1 LIPEKPYPT
10 IKGIQIM
17 LREMG
22 IKEPAARSARPD
34 QFVDLSFMKELDSS
48 GFVDHLYKTQSLAKA
63 APRVIPAPV
72 VVAAKEK
79 PVTVDTKAK
88 PAAVENKA
96 NEVANVIAPAPEKTQ
111 LSVASTAKPLKPASS
126 VDQHY
131 VVKVG
136 DTLSKLAERFYNS
149 TSKWEKIFEANRENL
164 KNPNYI
170 YVGMKLVIP
179 ADDQAS

>member
-1 LIPEKPYPT
+1 
-10 IKGIQIM
+10 M

-22 IKEPAARSARPD
+22 IKEPAARSARPE
-34 QFVDLSFMKELDSS
+34 QFVDLTFMKELDSS

-63 APRVIPAPV
+63 APRTNPAPV

-79 PVTVDTKAK
+79 PIVVDTKIK
-88 PAAVENKA
+88 PAAVESKA
-96 NEVANVIAPAPEKTQ
+96 NEVGKTAIPAPEKPQPLIANT
-111 LSVASTAKPLKPASS
+111 TKPIKPASQA
-126 VDQHY
+126 DQQY

-149 TSKWEKIFEANRENL
+149 TSKWEKIFEANRDNL

-179 ADDQAS
+179 VDDP

>member
-1 LIPEKPYPT
+1 
-10 IKGIQIM
+10 M

-22 IKEPAARSARPD
+22 VKEPAARSARPE
-34 QFVDLSFMKELDSS
+34 QFVDLTFMKELDSS
-48 GFVDHLYKTQSLAKA
+48 GFVDHLYKTQRLAKA
-63 APRVIPAPV
+63 APRANPAPV
-72 VVAAKEK
+72 VMATKEK
-79 PVTVDTKAK
+79 SETVETKIK
-88 PAAVENKA
+88 PAAVESKEIEIVKA
-96 NEVANVIAPAPEKTQ
+96 ATPAPEKTQ
-111 LSVASTAKPLKPASS
+111 PPVASIAKPVKTGNP
-126 VDQHY
+126 VDQQY

>member
-1 LIPEKPYPT
+1 
-10 IKGIQIM
+10 M

-22 IKEPAARSARPD
+22 IKEPAARSARPE
-34 QFVDLSFMKELDSS
+34 QFVDLTFIKELDSS
-48 GFVDHLYKTQSLAKA
+48 GFVDHLYKTQSVAKA
-63 APRVIPAPV
+63 APRANPTPV

-79 PVTVDTKAK
+79 PVVVDTKAK
-88 PAAVENKA
+88 PAPVEIKA
-96 NEVANVIAPAPEKTQ
+96 NEVTKPASPAPEKIQ
-111 LSVASTAKPLKPASS
+111 PSIASTAKPMKPATPA
-126 VDQHY
+126 DQQY

-170 YVGMKLVIP
+170 YIGMKLVIP
-179 ADDQAS
+179 VDDQPS

>member
-1 LIPEKPYPT
+1 
-10 IKGIQIM
+10 M

-22 IKEPAARSARPD
+22 IKEPAARSARPE
-34 QFVDLSFMKELDSS
+34 QFVDLTFMKELDSS
-48 GFVDHLYKTQSLAKA
+48 GFVDHLYKTQRLAKA
-63 APRVIPAPV
+63 APRVNPAPV

-79 PVTVDTKAK
+79 PDTVDAKIK
-88 PAAVENKA
+88 PAALESKDIEMVKA
-96 NEVANVIAPAPEKTQ
+96 ATPAPEKTQ
-111 LSVASTAKPLKPASS
+111 VPVASITKQLKTGNS
-126 VDQHY
+126 VDQQY

-170 YVGMKLVIP
+170 YVGMKLIIP